1 MASDAQGHV
10 YIDVALLTK
19 QAEAQVKSLNDSLN
33 KIGAGMDKKAPE
45 VIEQMQKSADS
56 AAKSFDNLAK
66 AQETAGLKTSAAVTR
81 LNGYRTALEQNSAA
95 IKAQEANIKTLTATY
110 GADSDQVKDATNRL
124 TEMRTQQTLLA
135 AQTGKLEKSVGS
147 LTPTMAAAIDKVNL
161 FSQKA
166 KSIGDSMSGIGQ
178 TMTIG
183 LTAPIIGGFGLA
195 TKASMDFNSELAK
208 LRPLLNDGHTSAGE
222 LDKQIVALGNHSKQW
237 SVQYGVATSSINEGM
252 ETLIKRGY
260 TYNQTLGAMP
270 SILQAAKASGDDF
283 NTVMQVSTSTLEQF
297 GMKSNNTATMLKNT
311 QKVTDD
317 LTYVANKT
325 SSGFSDLGMAMS
337 YVGPTA
343 HSMGMSLEETTAT
356 LGELSQQ
363 GIEGEKAG
371 TGLRSVLSSLT
382 NPIGQNIEGMKKL
395 GVNTAAFKKGTIGLP
410 EVIDSIKKN
419 TEGWTDTEKSAAL
432 QQAFGIDGQNAM
444 NILVNE
450 GADSIRD
457 LTKAQKDA
465 TGYTKS
471 QADQQMQSSKAHME
485 QLKAATN
492 ELAIEFGDKLLPQV
506 TEIIEKATDLI
517 DWFSKLDDS
526 TQQMIIKTGLLAAA
540 GGPVLSLTGKLISGF
555 GSLTGGSVKLLAGMA
570 KMSPLLGTISKD
582 GSTASKVLAG
592 LGVAGEAGSGS
603 LLTLGGSIGT
613 TVAGLGSLALAAA
626 PVALG
631 VAAVGTAAYFAIKS
645 AKEHEAENE
654 RYKKSMDTF
663 GTNISDNSQ
672 KAIKSFNKLHS
683 EAQNDMAQ
691 LDTATVSQAKTL
703 AAGVSDKYGKMA
715 DMVIGK
721 FDQTKTKSLNTLS
734 QISASF
740 GAAGAEWENNV
751 AAGINSGYDK
761 QVSKLTNAKKTISD
775 LLTKVG
781 GDLSKLSA
789 NEREQLQD
797 AQKYISDQTSA
808 FGVAYNDQL
817 KLQHQYNNDH
827 NYLTNEMFDKDIKT
841 ANDAYD
847 KTTKAAKKTYS
858 ERLKALE
865 QSNMTE
871 SQLNEAKAMLDAERN
886 QQETKASVELTNTQ
900 TAAYEHYKNTGNQ
913 YLQFRGTVSE
923 KLTTLDTAQTKELQ
937 DSSGKWYK
945 VYYDYAAKD
954 YVTKKQWV
962 ADAKKAND
970 DYIAKQKKSHG
981 SIEDQLDKFAQKQEK
996 AYEKMGLDRQQ
1007 AKLQADSDA
1016 DDMYSELTK
1025 QGSKIAKAGQAN
1037 HDSYIDGLNKGNLG
1051 NPSQVATQWGLD
1063 LTDTVQTYDLGK
1075 YGTKTAQEFWDDF
1088 KSGSKKGQAEA
1099 KLYFA
1104 TIMSQLKDENL
1115 TDVNELD
1122 NATKQQLLAGL
1133 EAGAVSI
1140 KSLKKQF
1147 HDSVLDLFPDDLSQV
1162 GEQGIKTL
1170 TTAYQNGMVSL
1181 GALKS
1186 KFGSQVYQLFPS
1198 DLSQLGKKE
1207 LKSLTDIYKNG
1218 SIEDKEGI
1226 KQKYSAQLN
1235 SIYSQ
1240 DLGHLGK
1247 DNIKTLQTA
1256 LNMGLT
1262 NKAALKANFAQ
1273 TLQDIYSAAPTLDKV
1288 TAQNISTLKKGL
1300 KLGAWDVND
1309 LQNQYKTQLD
1319 TVFNKNLSDYGK
1331 SDIETLANG
1340 ISLKLPE
1347 AQATMKK
1354 IQDTVG
1360 KGAKVNLAGEGNF
1373 TMSSL
1378 VSAYQK
1384 GKINVDQFMTG
1395 LQKFVKGET
1404 NIDTTQSGANTGQ
1417 TYANGVSSKKD
1428 AAGVA
1433 ADQVRGTASDHL
1445 APDGRPGQHGQEH
1458 TDDFSWGIL
1467 HKQKTAIDNATAV
1480 RDSAASAFTPT
1491 DAPEKNGEAHSNNF
1505 GFGLYTLGNVP
1516 IGVAADITTGVN
1528 DNFNKGIDSANNL
1541 STSLGGKKT
1550 GSHQS
1555 ANVTRT
1561 LPSGYFHANGTNGKL
1576 ATDQPAVVGD
1586 GGKEEL
1592 IDYGNGQIGLSP
1604 SIPTFTMLPA
1614 GAQVFSGDDTDKVRP
1629 IMQSLGVPMFA
1640 KGTGGSIVDWIKKLF
1655 GDAMSFIEHPID
1667 NWKKLV
1673 DNTYDM
1679 APFGSDHTS
1688 IGSSGKEYEKK
1699 QTNWLDVLK
1708 KKMEA
1713 EAVSGPAGSGAKR
1726 WASVVKKV
1734 GDAMGQNP
1742 TDGEISRIINV
1753 IDHESSGNPS
1763 ITQGAGVWDI
1773 NMANGTPARGLL
1785 QFIPSTFQSYMVP
1798 GHTNILSGEDQ
1809 LYAMFNDTNWRS
1821 DVKTGGWGPSGGRRL
1836 QFGQHVTKEMP
1847 ALIGDNPQHDEFV
1860 INGYAGNAGALT
1872 SELLDQ
1878 MAQVN
1883 PAALQQVKLPK
1894 AMFASAEVVSGYQPA
1909 TQMFSQ
1915 SGATNE
1921 GGSNDLTVAT
1931 RALVDGLQ
1939 KAQGKLEIHLD
1950 GYTEQIVYPLI
1961 KQLLGRDQMATIN
1974 RLGGIH

>member
-1 MASDAQGHV
+1 VASDAQGYA

-19 QAEAQVKSLNDSLN
+19 QAEAQIKSLNDALN
-33 KIGAGMDKKAPE
+33 KIGSGMDKKAPE
-45 VIEQMQKSADS
+45 VVDQMQKSAVS
-56 AAKSFDNLAK
+56 ATKSFDNLAK

-81 LNGYRTALEQNSAA
+81 LNGYRTALVQNSAA

-110 GADSDQVKDATNRL
+110 GADSSQVREATNRL
-124 TEMRTQQTLLA
+124 TEMRTQQVLLT
-135 AQTGKLEKSVGS
+135 AQTGKLGKEIGG
-147 LTPTMAAAIDKVNL
+147 LTPAMAGAIDKVNL
-161 FSQKA
+161 FSQKT
-166 KSIGDSMSGIGQ
+166 KSIGESMSGIGQ

-631 VAAVGTAAYFAIKS
+631 IAAVGTAGYFAIKS

-672 KAIKSFNKLHS
+672 KAIGAYNNLHQS
-683 EAQNDMAQ
+683 AVNDMAQ
-691 LDTATVSQAKTL
+691 LDTATVAQSKQLSSDVVSKYSQ
-703 AAGVSDKYGKMA
+703 MA
-715 DMVIGK
+715 DLIIGK
-721 FDQTKTKSLNTLS
+721 FNETKTKGQAALTSL
-734 QISASF
+734 SASF
-740 GAAGAEWENNV
+740 GPAGATWLASVNASMNGKTND
-751 AAGINSGYDK
+751 A
-761 QVSKLTNAKKTISD
+761 VSKLQQAKKTIQD
-775 LLTKVG
+775 LLNSVG
-781 GDLSKLSA
+781 GDFSKLSA
-789 NEREQLQD
+789 TQRQQLQE
-797 AQKYISDQTSA
+797 AENYIDSQTSV
-808 FGVAYNDQL
+808 FGMAYKDQL
-817 KLQHQYNNDH
+817 KLQQEYANQHGT
-827 NYLTNEMFDKDIKT
+827 LTKKVIKQDL
-841 ANDAYD
+841 NDAD
-847 KTTKAAKKTYS
+847 DAFKKSSIQAKKTY
-858 ERLKALE
+858 
-865 QSNMTE
+865 T
-871 SQLNEAKAMLDAERN
+871 SQLKDLSGALKNQEITQSQYNQAKAMLDAKRN
-886 QQETKASVELTNTQ
+886 QQETQAGIEWVNTQ
-900 TAAYEHYKNTGNQ
+900 KAVYDHYNNNGKESLRTHQ
-913 YLQFRGTVSE
+913 
-923 KLTTLDTAQTKELQ
+923 TLDDEFTREVTDSNGKKTKLYWDDVTNSEVSAQEWINNHK
-937 DSSGKWYK
+937 
-945 VYYDYAAKD
+945 KD
-954 YVTKKQWV
+954 NAQYIKDQE
-962 ADAKKAND
+962 DA
-970 DYIAKQKKSHG
+970 HG
-981 SIEDQLDKFAQKQEK
+981 SIKKQLADFQSNQEK
-996 AYEKMGLDRQQ
+996 AYKKMGLTDIDAIAQ
-1007 AKLQADSDA
+1007 AKVDA
-1016 DDMYSELTK
+1016 DNLKAELTK
-1025 QGSKIAKAGQAN
+1025 QGSEVSKSASQIHDSFIEGLKKGTVGDPTQIAK
-1037 HDSYIDGLNKGNLG
+1037 
-1051 NPSQVATQWGLD
+1051 QWGLD
-1063 LTDTVQTYDLGK
+1063 ITTAAQKVDLGK
-1075 YGTKTAQEFWDDF
+1075 YGTKTAQQFWSDF
-1088 KSGSKKGQAEA
+1088 QSGSKTGYEEA
-1099 KLYFA
+1099 KVYFQTQLSQWDGDGQNTFKEIGTKGVA
-1104 TIMSQLKDENL
+1104 QLKAGLQSGVLTLSQLKP
-1115 TDVNELD
+1115 VFGNEIIDLFPKD
-1122 NATKQQLLAGL
+1122 LSQASKQEINTLKDGL
-1133 EAGAVSI
+1133 NDGVL
-1140 KSLKKQF
+1140 SLKDLKKKFGDEIYQ
-1147 HDSVLDLFPDDLSQV
+1147 LFPDDLGSLSKA
-1162 GEQGIKTL
+1162 ELKTL
-1170 TTAYQNGMVSL
+1170 
-1181 GALKS
+1181 
-1186 KFGSQVYQLFPS
+1186 S
-1198 DLSQLGKKE
+1198 DG
-1207 LKSLTDIYKNG
+1207 YKNG
-1218 SIEDKEGI
+1218 TIADKNAI
-1226 KQKYSAQLN
+1226 QQKY
-1235 SIYSQ
+1235 
-1240 DLGHLGK
+1240 
-1247 DNIKTLQTA
+1247 
-1256 LNMGLT
+1256 
-1262 NKAALKANFAQ
+1262 
-1273 TLQDIYSAAPTLDKV
+1273 
-1288 TAQNISTLKKGL
+1288 
-1300 KLGAWDVND
+1300 
-1309 LQNQYKTQLD
+1309 D
-1319 TVFNKNLSDYGK
+1319 TEINGIFNKNLSQLGIDNLN
-1331 SDIETLANG
+1331 TLANG
-1340 ISLKLPE
+1340 FKAGLPSAQKALQDISGMIDKDL
-1347 AQATMKK
+1347 
-1354 IQDTVG
+1354 TVNLTG
-1360 KGAKVNLAGEGNF
+1360 KGE
-1373 TMSSL
+1373 
-1378 VSAYQK
+1378 Y
-1384 GKINVDQFMTG
+1384 
-1395 LQKFVKGET
+1395 
-1404 NIDTTQSGANTGQ
+1404 NIDTLISGFKNKKLSVTEFTNGLSALISQNLKANTDPSGQ
-1417 TYANGVSSKKD
+1417 QTIQDYANGMTSKKS
-1428 AAGVA
+1428 AATGA
-1433 ADQVRGTASDHL
+1433 ATNVKNDSAQAL
-1445 APDGRPGQHGQEH
+1445 APDDKPGQHGQEH
-1458 TDDFSWGIL
+1458 TNDFSWGIL
-1467 HKQKTAIDNATAV
+1467 HKKQEAIDNATAV
-1480 RDSAASAFTPT
+1480 RDDAASALTPT
-1491 DAPEKNGEAHSNNF
+1491 GAPEKHGEEHSNGF
-1505 GFGLYTLGNVP
+1505 GLGLYTLGGVP

-1555 ANVTRT
+1555 ANVTRS
-1561 LPSGYFHANGTNGKL
+1561 LPRGYFHANGTNGKL
-1576 ATDQPAVVGD
+1576 TTDQPAVVGD

-1655 GDAMSFIEHPID
+1655 GDAMKFIEHPID

-1679 APFGSDHTS
+1679 TPFGSDTS
-1688 IGSSGKEYEKK
+1688 NIGSSGKEFEKK
-1699 QTNWLDVLK
+1699 QTNWLNVLK
-1708 KKMEA
+1708 KKVEA
-1713 EAVSGPAGSGAKR
+1713 EAVSGPAGAGAQR
-1726 WASVVKKV
+1726 WASIVKKV

-1742 TDGEISRIINV
+1742 TAGEISRIVNV
-1753 IDHESSGNPS
+1753 IDHESSGNPN
-1763 ITQGAGVWDI
+1763 ITQGIWDI

-1785 QFIPSTFQSYMVP
+1785 QFVPSTFARYMVP

-1821 DVKTGGWGPSGGRRL
+1821 DVKTGGWGPTGGRRL

-1915 SGATNE
+1915 SGATNN

>member
-1 MASDAQGHV
+1 MASDAQGYA

-19 QAEAQVKSLNDSLN
+19 QAEAQIKSLNDALN
-33 KIGAGMDKKAPE
+33 KIGSGMDKKAPE
-45 VIEQMQKSADS
+45 VVDQMQKSAVS
-56 AAKSFDNLAK
+56 ATKSFDNLAK

-81 LNGYRTALEQNSAA
+81 LNGYRTALVQNSAA

-110 GADSDQVKDATNRL
+110 GADSSQVREATNRL
-124 TEMRTQQTLLA
+124 TEMRTQQVLLT
-135 AQTGKLEKSVGS
+135 AQTGKLGKEIGG
-147 LTPTMAAAIDKVNL
+147 LTPAMAGAIDKVNL
-161 FSQKA
+161 FSQKT
-166 KSIGDSMSGIGQ
+166 KSIGESMSGIGQ

-183 LTAPIIGGFGLA
+183 VTAPIIGGFGLA
-195 TKASMDFNSELAK
+195 TKAASDYQYQLQDIRKEVVAQGYSTQQTNAIMKQLSTDTLSWSKQFGVGTKEI
-208 LRPLLNDGHTSAGE
+208 NDGMFELVSNGYNVKQAMGMMPGLLKTMTANSDKSGE
-222 LDKQIVALGNHSKQW
+222 
-237 SVQYGVATSSINEGM
+237 SIKL
-252 ETLIKRGY
+252 T
-260 TYNQTLGAMP
+260 
-270 SILQAAKASGDDF
+270 AS
-283 NTVMQVSTSTLEQF
+283 MLEQF
-297 GMKSNNTATMLKNT
+297 GMNLGSNSTVIKNGNSLMNQMTEATHKSAMSL
-311 QKVTDD
+311 DD
-317 LTYVANKT
+317 LKEISGNAGASMHAMGVSTSDFMAVAGRLKSAGIDA
-325 SSGFSDLGMAMS
+325 SS
-337 YVGPTA
+337 V
-343 HSMGMSLEETTAT
+343 
-356 LGELSQQ
+356 
-363 GIEGEKAG
+363 G
-371 TGLRSVLSSLT
+371 TGLSAMMTRLGTGTGQAAADLKKYNIQIFDGNGKMKSMFDILGQMQTAYKGMNDQERQKFMYDTIGQENMKVGMTLMDANLDRYKSLSSEIQNSTGTVDKYNKTMRDT
-382 NPIGQNIEGMKKL
+382 NQF
-395 GVNTAAFKKGTIGLP
+395 T
-410 EVIDSIKKN
+410 
-419 TEGWTDTEKSAAL
+419 
-432 QQAFGIDGQNAM
+432 QQQF
-444 NILVNE
+444 
-450 GADSIRD
+450 
-457 LTKAQKDA
+457 
-465 TGYTKS
+465 
-471 QADQQMQSSKAHME
+471 QSS
-485 QLKAATN
+485 LKAL
-492 ELAIEFGDKLLPQV
+492 EIEFGQKLLPTLTPLIKDF
-506 TEIIEKATDLI
+506 TEMINK
-517 DWFSKLDDS
+517 FSEMDS
-526 TQQMIIKTGLLAAA
+526 GTQQLIIKAGLLAAA
-540 GGPVLSLTGKLISGF
+540 GGPILTVTGKLISGI
-555 GSLTGGSVKLLAGMA
+555 GSLTGGSVKLLAGLA
-570 KMSPLLGTISKD
+570 KISPLMGTVVKD
-582 GSTASKVLAG
+582 GGAASKVLAG
-592 LGVAGEAGSGS
+592 LGTASEVGSGS

-761 QVSKLTNAKKTISD
+761 QISKLTDAKKTISD

-789 NEREQLQD
+789 DEREQLQD

-808 FGVAYNDQL
+808 FGVAYNDQI
-817 KLQHQYNNDH
+817 KLQQQYNNNH

-847 KTTKAAKKTYS
+847 KATKAAKKTYS

-886 QQETKASVELTNTQ
+886 QQETKASIELTNTQ
-900 TAAYEHYKNTGNQ
+900 TATYEHYKNTGNQ

-923 KLTTLDTAQTKELQ
+923 KATTLDTAQTKELQ

-945 VYYDYAAKD
+945 VYYDYVAKD

-1051 NPSQVATQWGLD
+1051 DPGQVATQWGLD

-1104 TIMSQLKDENL
+1104 SIMSDLKSENL
-1115 TDVNELD
+1115 TSINDLD
-1122 NATKQQLLAGL
+1122 ADTKQQLLAGL

-1140 KSLKKQF
+1140 KTLKGQF
-1147 HDSVLDLFPDDLSQV
+1147 HDSILDLFPSDLSKA
-1162 GEQGIKTL
+1162 GTQGIKSL
-1170 TTAYQNGMVSL
+1170 SMAYQNGMLSL
-1181 GALKS
+1181 SALKN
-1186 KFGSQVYQLFPS
+1186 KFGNQVYQLFP
-1198 DLSQLGKKE
+1198 DDLGKLGKNE
-1207 LKSLTDIYKNG
+1207 LKTLSDSYKNG
-1218 SIEDKEGI
+1218 SIADQNAI

-1235 SIYSQ
+1235 SIYSK
-1240 DLGHLGK
+1240 DLGQLGTE
-1247 DNIKTLQTA
+1247 NIKTLQTA
-1256 LNMGLT
+1256 LKLGIT
-1262 NKAALKANFAQ
+1262 NEAEIKSDFAQ
-1273 TLQDIYSAAPTLDKV
+1273 TLQRIYSEAPTLDKIG
-1288 TAQNISTLKKGL
+1288 AQNMATLKQGL

-1319 TVFNKNLSDYGK
+1319 TVFNKSLSDYGK
-1331 SDIETLANG
+1331 GDIETLANG
-1340 ISLKLPE
+1340 ISLNLPE
-1347 AQATMKK
+1347 AQAAMKK

-1360 KGAKVNLAGEGNF
+1360 NGAKINLAGEGSF
-1373 TMSSL
+1373 TISSL
-1378 VSAYQK
+1378 VSAYQN
-1384 GKINVDQFMTG
+1384 GKISVDKFMAG
-1395 LQKFVKGET
+1395 LQEFVKNELDVDATVQGS
-1404 NIDTTQSGANTGQ
+1404 NTTG
-1417 TYANGVSSKKD
+1417 TYKNGMLNKKQEVYA
-1428 AAGVA
+1428 AAGVLA
-1433 ADQVRGTASDHL
+1433 SGAVDNLEIAGNANGKGVAGATGFGTGLYNGSGYPLSVSAGTA
-1445 APDGRPGQHGQEH
+1445 GGV
-1458 TDDFSWGIL
+1458 
-1467 HKQKTAIDNATAV
+1467 IDNYNLA
-1480 RDSAASAFTPT
+1480 
-1491 DAPEKNGEAHSNNF
+1491 
-1505 GFGLYTLGNVP
+1505 
-1516 IGVAADITTGVN
+1516 
-1528 DNFNKGIDSANNL
+1528 IDSANNL
-1541 STSLGGKKT
+1541 SSNLGGKSTAKRYSGKPSVNMQT
-1550 GSHQS
+1550 GFGG
-1555 ANVTRT
+1555 
-1561 LPSGYFHANGTNGKL
+1561 LHAAHGTNGKVL
-1576 ATDQPAVVGD
+1576 VDQPAVVGD

-1604 SIPTFTMLPA
+1604 NIPTFTMLPA

-1679 APFGSDHTS
+1679 TPFGADHST
-1688 IGSSGKEYEKK
+1688 IGSSGKEFEKK

-1713 EAVSGPAGSGAKR
+1713 EAVAGPAGSGAER

-1742 TDGEISRIINV
+1742 TAGEISRIINV
-1753 IDHESSGNPS
+1753 IDHESNGNPS
-1763 ITQGAGVWDI
+1763 ITQSAGVWDI

-1785 QFIPSTFQSYMVP
+1785 QFIPRTFQSYMVP

-1821 DVKTGGWGPSGGRRL
+1821 DVKTGGWGPTGGRRL
-1836 QFGQHVTKEMP
+1836 ALGQHVTKEIP

-1860 INGYAGNAGALT
+1860 INGYAGNAGTLT

-1894 AMFASAEVVSGYQPA
+1894 TMFASPEAVSGYQPS

-1915 SGATNE
+1915 SGATNN
-1921 GGSNDLTVAT
+1921 GSSNDLTAAT
-1931 RALVDGLQ
+1931 HALVDGLQ
-1939 KAQGKLEIHLD
+1939 KAQGKIEIHLD
-1950 GYTEQIVYPLI
+1950 GYVEQVVYPLV
-1961 KQLLGRDQMATIN
+1961 KQLLGRDQIATIN

>member
-19 QAEAQVKSLNDSLN
+19 QAEAQIKSLNDTLN
-33 KIGAGMDKKAPE
+33 KMGAGMDKKAPE

-56 AAKSFDNLAK
+56 ATKSFDNLAK

-110 GADSDQVKDATNRL
+110 GADSDQVREATNHL

-135 AQTGKLEKSVGS
+135 VQTGKLEKSVGS
-147 LTPTMAAAIDKVNL
+147 LTPTMAAAIDKVDL

-166 KSIGDSMSGIGQ
+166 RSIGDSMSGIGK
-178 TMTIG
+178 TMTLG
-183 LTAPIIGGFGLA
+183 VTAPIIGGFGLA
-195 TKASMDFNSELAK
+195 TKAASDYQYQLQDVRKEVVAQGYSTQQVNSIMKQLSADTLNWSKKFGVGTKEI
-208 LRPLLNDGHTSAGE
+208 NDGMFELVSNGYNVKQAMGMMPELLKTMTANSDKSGE
-222 LDKQIVALGNHSKQW
+222 
-237 SVQYGVATSSINEGM
+237 SIKL
-252 ETLIKRGY
+252 T
-260 TYNQTLGAMP
+260 
-270 SILQAAKASGDDF
+270 AS
-283 NTVMQVSTSTLEQF
+283 MLEQF
-297 GMKSNNTATMLKNT
+297 GMNIGSNSTVIKNGNSLMNQMTEATHKSAMSL
-311 QKVTDD
+311 DD
-317 LTYVANKT
+317 LKEISGNAGASMHAMGVSTSDFMAVAGRLKSAGIDA
-325 SSGFSDLGMAMS
+325 SS
-337 YVGPTA
+337 V
-343 HSMGMSLEETTAT
+343 
-356 LGELSQQ
+356 
-363 GIEGEKAG
+363 G
-371 TGLRSVLSSLT
+371 TGLSAMMTRLGTGTGQAAADLKKYNIQIFDGNGKMKSMFNILGQMQTAYKGMNDQERQKFMYDTIGQENMKVGMTLMDANLGRYKSLSNEIQNSTGTVDKYNKTMRDTNQFTQQQFQSSL
-382 NPIGQNIEGMKKL
+382 K
-395 GVNTAAFKKGTIGLP
+395 
-410 EVIDSIKKN
+410 
-419 TEGWTDTEKSAAL
+419 AL
-432 QQAFGIDGQNAM
+432 
-444 NILVNE
+444 E
-450 GADSIRD
+450 
-457 LTKAQKDA
+457 
-465 TGYTKS
+465 
-471 QADQQMQSSKAHME
+471 
-485 QLKAATN
+485 
-492 ELAIEFGDKLLPQV
+492 IEFGQKLLPTLTPLIKDF
-506 TEIIEKATDLI
+506 TEMI
-517 DWFSKLDDS
+517 DKFSKMDS
-526 TQQMIIKTGLLAAA
+526 GTQQLIIRAGLLAAA
-540 GGPVLSLTGKLISGF
+540 GGPILTVTGKLISGI

-570 KMSPLLGTISKD
+570 KISPLLGTVVKD
-582 GSTASKVLAG
+582 GGAASEVLAG
-592 LGVAGEAGSGS
+592 LGTASEVGSGS
-603 LLTLGGSIGT
+603 LLTLGGSIGG

-631 VAAVGTAAYFAIKS
+631 IAAVGTAGYFAIKA
-645 AKEHEAENE
+645 AKEHEAENG

-663 GTNISDNSQ
+663 GTNISQNSQ
-672 KAIKSFNKLHS
+672 KAIGSFNKLHS

-691 LDTATVSQAKTL
+691 LDTATASQAKTL
-703 AAGVSDKYGKMA
+703 ATSVSDKYGKMA

-721 FDQTKTKSLNTLS
+721 FDDTKTKSLNTLS

-740 GAAGAEWENNV
+740 GAAGAAWENNV
-751 AAGINSGYDK
+751 ASGINSGYDK
-761 QVSKLTNAKKTISD
+761 QVSKLTAAKKTISD

-781 GDLSKLSA
+781 GDLSKLSSD
-789 NEREQLQD
+789 EREQLQD

-808 FGVAYNDQL
+808 FGISYNDQK
-817 KLQHQYNNDH
+817 KLQQQYNNDH

-841 ANDAYD
+841 ANAAYD
-847 KTTKAAKKTYS
+847 KTLKAAKKTYS

-865 QSNMTE
+865 NSNMTE

-886 QQETKASVELTNTQ
+886 EQDTKASIALTNTQ
-900 TAAYEHYKNTGNQ
+900 KATYAHYKNTGNQ
-913 YLQFRGTVSE
+913 YLQFRNTVSE
-923 KLTTLDTAQTKELQ
+923 KATTLDTAQTKELQ
-937 DSSGKWYK
+937 DSTGKWYTA
-945 VYYDYAAKD
+945 YYDYVAKD

-970 DYIAKQKKSHG
+970 DYIAEQKKSHG
-981 SIEDQLDKFAQKQEK
+981 SIEDQIDKFAQKQEK

-1007 AKLQADSDA
+1007 ARLQADSDA
-1016 DDMYSELTK
+1016 DDMYNELTK
-1025 QGSKIAKAGQAN
+1025 QGSKIEKVGNAN
-1037 HDSYIDGLNKGNLG
+1037 HDSYITGLKKGTLGEPAKVAADWGLNL
-1051 NPSQVATQWGLD
+1051 S
-1063 LTDTVQTYDLGK
+1063 DTVQTYDLGK
-1075 YGTKTAQEFWDDF
+1075 YGTKTAQQFWDDF
-1088 KSGSKKGQAEA
+1088 TSGSKKGQAEA

-1104 TIMSQLKDENL
+1104 SIMSDLKSENL
-1115 TDVNELD
+1115 TNINELD
-1122 NATKQQLLAGL
+1122 ADTKQQLLSGL
-1133 EAGAVSI
+1133 EAGAISI
-1140 KSLKKQF
+1140 KTLKGQF
-1147 HDSVLDLFPDDLSQV
+1147 HDSILDLFPSDLSKV
-1162 GEQGIKTL
+1162 GTQGIKSL
-1170 TTAYQNGMVSL
+1170 STAYQNGMLSL
-1181 GALKS
+1181 STLKN
-1186 KFGSQVYQLFPS
+1186 KFGNQVYQLFPD
-1198 DLSQLGKKE
+1198 DLGQLGKNE
-1207 LKSLTDIYKNG
+1207 LKTLSDSYKNG
-1218 SIEDKEGI
+1218 SITDQNAI

-1240 DLGHLGK
+1240 DLGQLGTK
-1247 DNIKTLQTA
+1247 NINTLQTA
-1256 LNMGLT
+1256 LKLGIT
-1262 NKAALKANFAQ
+1262 NEAELKSDFAQ
-1273 TLQDIYSAAPTLDKV
+1273 TLQRIYSEAPTLDKIG
-1288 TAQNISTLKKGL
+1288 AQNIATLKKGL

-1309 LQNQYKTQLD
+1309 LQNQYKAQLD
-1319 TVFNKNLSDYGK
+1319 TVFNKSLSDYGS

-1360 KGAKVNLAGEGNF
+1360 NGAKIDLAGEGSF

-1378 VSAYQK
+1378 LKAYNDKHIDLQ
-1384 GKINVDQFMTG
+1384 QFMAG

-1404 NIDTTQSGANTGQ
+1404 YVDTTESGANTGQ
-1417 TYANGVSSKKD
+1417 TYVNGVSSKSG

-1445 APDGRPGQHGQEH
+1445 APDDRPNKNGQKH
-1458 TDDFSWGIL
+1458 TNDFSWGIL
-1467 HKQKTAIDNATAV
+1467 HKQQDAIDNAIAV
-1480 RDSAASAFTPT
+1480 RDSAAAALTPS
-1491 DAPEKNGEAHSNNF
+1491 DAPEKHGEDHSKGF
-1505 GFGLYTLGNVP
+1505 GFGLFTLGGVP

-1555 ANVTRT
+1555 ANVTRS
-1561 LPSGYFHANGTNGKL
+1561 LPRSYFHANGTNGKL
-1576 ATDQPAVVGD
+1576 VTDQPAVVGD

-1629 IMQSLGVPMFA
+1629 IIQSLGVPMFA
-1640 KGTGGSIVDWIKKLF
+1640 NGSGGSIVDWIKKLF
-1655 GDAMSFIEHPID
+1655 GDAMKFIEHPID

-1679 APFGSDHTS
+1679 TPFGADPST
-1688 IGSSGKEYEKK
+1688 IGSSGKEFEKK
-1699 QTNWLDVLK
+1699 QTNWLNMLK
-1708 KKMEA
+1708 KKVEA
-1713 EAVSGPAGSGAKR
+1713 ESVSGPAGAGAQR
-1726 WASVVKKV
+1726 WASIVKKV

-1742 TDGEISRIINV
+1742 TAGEISRIINV
-1753 IDHESSGNPS
+1753 IDHESGGNPN
-1763 ITQGAGVWDI
+1763 ITQGIWDI

-1785 QFIPSTFQSYMVP
+1785 QFVPRTFASYMVP

-1821 DVKTGGWGPSGGRRL
+1821 DVKTGGWGPTGGRRL

-1860 INGYAGNAGALT
+1860 INGYAGNAGVLT

-1894 AMFASAEVVSGYQPA
+1894 AMFASAEAVSGYQPA

-1915 SGATNE
+1915 SGATNN
-1921 GGSNDLTVAT
+1921 GGSNNLTVAT
-1931 RALVDGLQ
+1931 RELVDSLK